1 MKNQFHLSTI
11 VFLFILFIST
21 SVSAGQEVKAPVKAV
36 QDSLVTYKD
45 GTYEGRSRAKYIY
58 EPYWGSVKITLKN
71 GQLSD
76 IKFVIRDSN
85 AHEKF
90 DENYEKHF
98 IGNPE
103 YIQQSRNDWKGAQTY
118 PQKLSE
124 KQDINKV
131 DAISGA
137 TWSYN
142 LFKASINDALKN
154 AR

>member
-1 MKNQFHLSTI
+1 MI
-11 VFLFILFIST
+11 VFLFILFISS
-21 SVSAGQEVKAPVKAV
+21 SVSSGQVVKPPENKSG
-36 QDSLVTYKD
+36 DSLVSYKD

-58 EPYWGSVKITLKN
+58 EPYWGNVKITLKN
-71 GQLSD
+71 GHFTE
-76 IKFVIRDSN
+76 IRFVIRDSN

-90 DENYEKHF
+90 DQNYEKHF

-103 YIQQSRNDWKGAQTY
+103 YIQQSRNDWKGVQTY
-118 PQKLSE
+118 PEKLSE

-142 LFKASINDALKN
+142 IFRASVNDALIN

>member
-1 MKNQFHLSTI
+1 MKNQFPLSTI
-11 VFLFILFIST
+11 VFLFFLFIST
-21 SVSAGQEVKAPVKAV
+21 SVSEGQEVKPPVNAV
-36 QDSLVTYKD
+36 QESLVTYKD
-45 GTYEGRSRAKYIY
+45 GTFEGRSRSKYIY
-58 EPYWGSVKITLKN
+58 EPYWGSLKN
-71 GQLSD
+71 GQLTD
-76 IKFVIRDSN
+76 IIFVIRDSN

-90 DENYEKHF
+90 DQNYEKHF

-142 LFKASINDALKN
+142 IFKASVNDALKN